1 MVKLGIMNH
10 DFADV
15 RAIMSE
21 TGKVHLGTGI
31 AEGEDR
37 INRQQIEQYQI
48 HFRK

>member
-1 MVKLGIMNH
+1 MVKPGIMNH

-15 RAIMSE
+15 KAIMSE

-37 INRQQIEQYQI
+37 INAATDRAISNP
-48 HFRK
+48 R